1 MKNKE
6 FNGFASEAQYEAV
19 KNAVNECV
27 GRSDIE
33 VTFDDFEHTINV
45 DGVDYTFTIR
55 MDYMRKIMI
64 YTSTYFDEVMTI
76 YKNIANIWAVCE
88 QYQPKEANA

>member
-1 MKNKE
+1 MENTKI
-6 FNGFASEAQYEAV
+6 NGFASEEQYLAV
-19 KNAVNECV
+19 KKAVNECV

-45 DGVDYTFTIR
+45 DGFDYTFTIR
-55 MDYMRKIMI
+55 MDYMHKIMI

-76 YKNIANIWAVCE
+76 YKNIANIWAAFGIEIEEV
-88 QYQPKEANA
+88 